1 MTPIDDDD
9 DDDDDDDNDDEQQ
22 CGGCTNRDQ
31 LGFVRSGAA

>member
-1 MTPIDDDD
+1 MTPI
-9 DDDDDDDNDDEQQ
+9 DDDDNDDEQQ